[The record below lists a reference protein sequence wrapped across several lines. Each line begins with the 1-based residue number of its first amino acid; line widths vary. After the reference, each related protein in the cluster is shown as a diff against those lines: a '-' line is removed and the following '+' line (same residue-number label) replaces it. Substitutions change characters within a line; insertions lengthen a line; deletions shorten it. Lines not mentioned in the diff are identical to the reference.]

1 MTLPRLAACL
11 LPLMLASAQ
20 PPLPELKVEATDG
33 GSALRVKNTAA
44 QPLTAYLIEMVGYP
58 GSSYAFYHEGIP
70 GRTVAPATEV
80 RIPITNM
87 TVGASPE
94 YVHMQAALFADGAT
108 AGAPEKVAQLIALRR
123 TTLETTR
130 ELITRLAKATDK
142 ASDKAALAES
152 LQQWA
157 DSIPAPT
164 KRDRGTPA
172 ALARST
178 QRDAISAAAAQLA
191 KVSAEDLLNT
201 LKTAA
206 AALAASK
213 PAL

>member
-33 GSALRVKNTAA
+33 GSALRVKNSAA

-70 GRTVAPATEV
+70 GRTVAPATAV

-94 YVHMQAALFADGAT
+94 YVHMQAAVFADGAA
-108 AGAPEKVAQLIALRR
+108 AGAPDKVAQLLALRR

-130 ELITRLAKATDK
+130 ELITRLAKGG
-142 ASDKAALAES
+142 DKAALAES

-172 ALARST
+172 AINRST
-178 QRDAISAAAAQLA
+178 QRDAISATAAQLA
-191 KVSAEDLLNT
+191 KASAEDLLNT
-201 LKTAA
+201 LKATA